1 MSVTGAHT
9 VVAIPTYNEIESLP
23 RTLDR
28 LRAAADTVDIVVV
41 DDNSP
46 DGTGDLAD
54 RLATEDPHVRVLHR
68 QKKEGLGPAY
78 LNAFSWAM
86 EQGYDYVVEMDAD
99 GSHRPEQLPKLLA
112 RAAAPDQPDLVI
124 GSRWVR
130 GGSVVG
136 WAKHRELLSR
146 AGNLYIGIALGL
158 GVNDATA
165 GFRVY
170 KTASLPKLHL
180 DAVDSAGYCFQIDLT
195 RRARRA
201 GLRIAEVPIAFDER
215 ALGVSKMSGSI
226 VTEALGQVTRWAI
239 ADRTAQVKGL
249 IQRMR

>member
-1 MSVTGAHT
+1 
-9 VVAIPTYNEIESLP
+9 
-23 RTLDR
+23 
-28 LRAAADTVDIVVV
+28 
-41 DDNSP
+41 
-46 DGTGDLAD
+46 
-54 RLATEDPHVRVLHR
+54 
-68 QKKEGLGPAY
+68 
-78 LNAFSWAM
+78 
-86 EQGYDYVVEMDAD
+86 MDAD

-201 GLRIAEVPIAFDER
+201 GLPRCRSRSTNA
-215 ALGVSKMSGSI
+215 
-226 VTEALGQVTRWAI
+226 RWASRRCR
-239 ADRTAQVKGL
+239 AASSPRRWA
-249 IQRMR
+249 R

>member
-1 MSVTGAHT
+1 MTTDNRV
-9 VVAIPTYNEIESLP
+9 VVAMPTYNEIESLP
-23 RTLDR
+23 RTLER
-28 LRAAADTVDIVVV
+28 LLRATEGVDVVVV

-46 DGTGDLAD
+46 DGTGHLAD
-54 RLATEDPHVRVLHR
+54 ELASSNPRVRVLHR
-68 QKKEGLGPAY
+68 DRKEGLGPAY
-78 LNAFSWAM
+78 LHAFSWAR
-86 EQGYDYVVEMDAD
+86 EEGYAYVVEMDAD

-112 RAAAPDQPDLVI
+112 RTQAPDHPDLVI

-130 GGSVVG
+130 GGAVVG

-146 AGNLYIGIALGL
+146 AGNLYIGLALGL

-170 KTASLPKLHL
+170 RTDALDSLTL
-180 DAVDSAGYCFQIDLT
+180 DEVDSAGYCFQIDLT

-201 GLRIAEVPIAFDER
+201 GLHIVEVPITFDER
-215 ALGVSKMSGSI
+215 AEGVSKMSGSI

-239 ADRTAQVKGL
+239 ADRCAQARRL
-249 IQRMR
+249 RQRIR